1 MKDNHSKRIADT
13 VFNVKIKIMKK
24 QLLFISFAFAII
36 FTSCKKPAGEGGNST
51 IQGKIHTKNYNT
63 NFSALLNDYAGA
75 DLDVYIIY
83 GDDATY
89 GNKTKS
95 GPDGVFEFQYL
106 RKGSYKIY
114 VYSKD
119 SVGTVGPP
127 YSIITPNLNA
137 PKVAVFKSVEI
148 SKKKVKIDAGTFEI
162 YN

>member
-1 MKDNHSKRIADT
+1 MVT
-13 VFNVKIKIMKK
+13 
-24 QLLFISFAFAII
+24 FAIAI
-36 FTSCKKPAGEGGNST
+36 ASCKKPAGEGGNSSIKGT
-51 IQGKIHTKNYNT
+51 VHTKNYNPD
-63 NFSALLNDYAGA
+63 FSALINQYAGA

-114 VYSKD
+114 IYSKD

-127 YSIITPNLNA
+127 QNLNA
-137 PKVAVFKSVEI
+137 PKIAIFKRVEI
-148 SKKKVKIDAGTFEI
+148 SKKKEVVDAGTFEI